1 MSRDDLFKTN
11 ANIVGDVMVKIMES
25 KQYPHVAI
33 ITNPINSI
41 VPFAC
46 KISQL
51 YDRSDQS
58 VKFTKKIYGITCL
71 DSIRASTFL
80 ANHLG
85 KNPAD
90 VVVPVIGG
98 HSDTTIVPLFSLSNF
113 PVTDLKV
120 VEDLVKQVREAGT
133 RVVEAKKGA
142 GSATLS
148 MAFAAHRFV
157 STLTEMYYN
166 KTTSDCAFIYH
177 PSFTNQYGA
186 RVCVFDEGCVKDT
199 VPLESITEYE
209 HKLFI
214 EAEIVLKKDIEKGLE
229 YADIYALDHPSSHK

>member
-1 MSRDDLFKTN
+1 MILRTN
-11 ANIVGDVMVKIMES
+11 LQNLQKS
-25 KQYPHVAI
+25 KL
-33 ITNPINSI
+33 
-41 VPFAC
+41 PF
-46 KISQL
+46 L
-51 YDRSDQS
+51 DR
-58 VKFTKKIYGITCL
+58 IYGITCL
-71 DSIRASTFL
+71 DSIRAGTFL

-90 VVVPVIGG
+90 IVVPVIGG
-98 HSDTTIVPLFSLSNF
+98 HSDTTIVPLFSLSKF

-148 MAFAAHRFV
+148 MAYAAHRFV
-157 STLTEMYYN
+157 YTLIEAYYN
-166 KTTSDCAFIYH
+166 KTTSNCAFTYD
-177 PSFTNQYGA
+177 SNVRSLYCA
-186 RVCVFDEGCVKDT
+186 RVCIFDEGCVKDT